1 MSERGCNPRAL
12 VSLGGLFFIDG
23 QGEAL
28 QRLGDREDC
37 RLPVIFGLR
46 REMLDEDPRKA
57 RADLARGI
65 ALIGAA
71 ERSGLNEVLPLIEV
85 HLHDRG
91 DVLVL
96 ENGTRI
102 HLPLRDPVATA
113 EHLGRVVTE
122 AAQREEFPRVI
133 HLDKQTAPKKDA
145 VRLAHDRGRFTE
157 NTPTRD
163 RLAHDRGRQKGRV

>member
-1 MSERGCNPRAL
+1 MSDGGGNARAL

-28 QRLGDREDC
+28 QRLGGREDC

-46 REMLDEDPRKA
+46 REMLDKDPRKA

-65 ALIGAA
+65 ELIGAA
-71 ERSGLNEVLPLIEV
+71 ERSGLNQLLPLIEV

-102 HLPLRDPVATA
+102 HLPQGDPVAAA

-133 HLDKQTAPKKDA
+133 HLDEKAAPNNDA

-157 NTPTRD
+157 KTP
-163 RLAHDRGRQKGRV
+163 

>member
-1 MSERGCNPRAL
+1 MSGDGMNPRAL

-28 QRLGDREDC
+28 QRLGGPEQC

-65 ALIGAA
+65 ELIGAA
-71 ERSGLNEVLPLIEV
+71 ERSGLNEIIPLIEV
-85 HLHDRG
+85 HLHETG

-102 HLPLRDPVATA
+102 HLPCGDPVAAA
-113 EHLGRVVTE
+113 ERLGRVVS
-122 AAQREEFPRVI
+122 AAAAREEFPRVI
-133 HLDKQTAPKKDA
+133 HLDEDIAPNNRDT
-145 VRLAHDRGRFTE
+145 VRPAHDRGRFTE
-157 NTPTRD
+157 KTP
-163 RLAHDRGRQKGRV
+163 